1 MCSEKPFVTLS
12 TKEISHFA
20 CFCASGSVS
29 INEKCPEET
38 TIDSNITTASIGETT
53 NIIDT
58 TNILEISST
67 TPTEENNSVST
78 NNSTTTITPTVTK
91 CKDSSRSSHLYM
103 KPMLI
108 ILLNLVYFVNK

>member
-1 MCSEKPFVTLS
+1 MCSEQSFFTIP
-12 TKEISHFA
+12 TKERSYFT

-29 INEKCPEET
+29 INEKCPEEI
-38 TIDSNITTASIGETT
+38 TIDSNTTTASIGKTT
-53 NIIDT
+53 NIINT

-67 TPTEENNSVST
+67 TSNKENNTVST
-78 NNSTTTITPTVTK
+78 KNSTTTITPTVTK
-91 CKDSSRSSHLYM
+91 CKDNSSSSHLYM